1 MERGGMW
8 RGFWGGFETR
18 LAEGKAVFLEALR
31 IWAKGGRNEGRGMEG
46 TAECKRDADAAGVI

>member
-1 MERGGMW
+1 MW